1 MDILPSTRKRISSGC
16 AGNGRTAATFFGNLG
31 LDFRGEGLPVRR
43 VRTFFTA
50 RRELGLRVCNLRLR
64 VDFRDE
70 DFPARRIRG
79 VFSAR
84 RDLGLSTFGLR
95 LRGGIRLYLL
105 RGPSVAASVSER
117 IEDPAVEAAQNVA
130 H

>member
-1 MDILPSTRKRISSGC
+1 
-16 AGNGRTAATFFGNLG
+16 
-31 LDFRGEGLPVRR
+31 VR
-43 VRTFFTA
+43 V
-50 RRELGLRVCNLRLR
+50 
-64 VDFRDE
+64 
-70 DFPARRIRG
+70 

-84 RDLGLSTFGLR
+84 REVGFRACDLGLCADLRREDFAVFGARGFCGDRRVARLLDFDLR
-95 LRGGIRLYLL
+95 LRGIRRYLL

>member
-1 MDILPSTRKRISSGC
+1 MRVVSS
-16 AGNGRTAATFFGNLG
+16 
-31 LDFRGEGLPVRR
+31 
-43 VRTFFTA
+43 A
-50 RRELGLRVCNLRLR
+50 RREVGLRACDLGLRA
-64 VDFRDE
+64 DFRRE
-70 DFPARRIRG
+70 DFAVFGMRDFCSDRRVARLL
-79 VFSAR
+79 
-84 RDLGLSTFGLR
+84 DFGLP

>member
-1 MDILPSTRKRISSGC
+1 M
-16 AGNGRTAATFFGNLG
+16 AAATFLGFGP
-31 LDFRGEGLPVRR
+31 DFRSEVFPVVR
-43 VRTFFTA
+43 VR
-50 RRELGLRVCNLRLR
+50 V
-64 VDFRDE
+64 
-70 DFPARRIRG
+70 

-84 RDLGLSTFGLR
+84 REIGLRARDLGLRADCRREDFAVFGARGLCGDRRVAGLLDFGLR

>member
-1 MDILPSTRKRISSGC
+1 
-16 AGNGRTAATFFGNLG
+16 
-31 LDFRGEGLPVRR
+31 VR
-43 VRTFFTA
+43 V
-50 RRELGLRVCNLRLR
+50 
-64 VDFRDE
+64 
-70 DFPARRIRG
+70 

-84 RDLGLSTFGLR
+84 REVGLRVRDLGLREGFRREDFAVFGARGFCGDGRVARLLDFSLR

>member
-1 MDILPSTRKRISSGC
+1 VDILPSTRKRISSGC
-16 AGNGRTAATFFGNLG
+16 AGNGRTAATLFRKFGRG
-31 LDFRGEGLPVRR
+31 FRGEDFPVFR
-43 VRTFFTA
+43 VR
-50 RRELGLRVCNLRLR
+50 V
-64 VDFRDE
+64 
-70 DFPARRIRG
+70 

-84 RDLGLSTFGLR
+84 REVGFRACDLRLCADLRREDFVVFGARGFCGDRRVARLLDFGLR

-117 IEDPAVEAAQNVA
+117 IENPAVEAAQNVA